1 MNLVLML
8 PASLWLFMFIIIKF
22 KKKKKKGLCGQKKLH
37 SSSLGGLKMPSNH
50 HDDSLLP
57 HWIYVKFK
65 KKNIYFSL
73 FELEF
78 VK

>member
-8 PASLWLFMFIIIKF
+8 PASLWLCMFIIINLKN
-22 KKKKKKGLCGQKKLH
+22 KKKSLCGQKKLH